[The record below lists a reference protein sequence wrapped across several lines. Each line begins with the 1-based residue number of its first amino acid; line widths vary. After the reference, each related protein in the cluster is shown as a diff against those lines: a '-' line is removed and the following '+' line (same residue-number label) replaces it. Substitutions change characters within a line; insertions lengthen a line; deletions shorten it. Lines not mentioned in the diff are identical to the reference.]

1 MFTADGEQLFEAL
14 FQACEFGGI
23 FLVGVFQMLERAGR
37 VDIVARI
44 DAHFLHDAGR
54 HVGHFRI
61 EMHVGFDVAEV
72 FGLDGSLRGEAHIV
86 ASSLNDAHRLLHASR
101 RVGCWEGG
109 HALNA
114 QRMVA
119 AQRTVADAH
128 LMRGPGMVI
137 K

>member
-1 MFTADGEQLFEAL
+1 
-14 FQACEFGGI
+14 
-23 FLVGVFQMLERAGR
+23 MLERAGR

-44 DAHFLHDAGR
+44 DAHFLHDASR

-61 EMHVGFDVAEV
+61 EMHVGHERIVEATANELRFDVAEV